1 VRKLELSLAVA
12 SLALILVGSVLP
24 AMRSVNADFSNYYL
38 PARLLVRGEST
49 ADLYEFSWFQ
59 RQMIY
64 AGIEDQSGAF
74 SYLPLPA
81 GLVMLPLGRLEPLAA
96 KRVWTLVN
104 FTALLVLLGLLKR
117 MAGLPLPW
125 GLALAALSGLGLRNN
140 FLYGQFYI
148 VLALL
153 IVGALYFR
161 SRGQPIPAGLLLGV
175 ATAVKLYPAPLAL
188 YFALRREWKVL
199 AGFAAGLCGSFA
211 LSTAAFGWEMNA
223 LFFIGIFPA
232 SLAGLTTD
240 PYHPALQSGTS
251 LLRRLLVQE
260 PTLNPEPL
268 LDAPFLFQ
276 WLRSLFSLG
285 VLGGLLLVLR
295 RREDRTAESLLLL
308 GLLLISPV
316 VLSYHAI
323 LALVPLAFFLP
334 TLWRESRRGVAL
346 GAAGLYV
353 LALSPVVLWWP
364 EAYLRFAC
372 FAVLTGLLLAQRG
385 PLRFPRWALPSLVT
399 VSAGFALVSRG
410 LTSQTDE
417 ATPVAFRAA
426 RSESPAVSPQG
437 PQRLVFSAIDRERYV
452 LGGNRPPGVPET
464 GNFFSPAFAGAG
476 RSLFFEIA
484 EGGRS
489 RIAELRGGGL
499 RNWTP
504 DSMSCGQP
512 SPDAQGLRVVAAC
525 QGDLFLFRWDARY
538 AVPSSQRLTTTSWEE
553 MDPALSPDGRR
564 VAFASR
570 QQGPPRLVELDLETG
585 SFRTLTPGPEVERGP
600 RYSPGG
606 GHLAFARMRRGSW
619 DVWVSDLTS
628 GREWRLTRHP
638 GNDTSPAWSPDGVL
652 LYFAS
657 DRERGLFMP
666 AIYRLS
672 IPGEI

>member
-1 VRKLELSLAVA
+1 MRKLSLALAAA
-12 SLALILVGSVLP
+12 SLLFILVSSVLP

-38 PARLLVRGEST
+38 PARLLVRGEPT

-64 AGIEDQSGAF
+64 AGIEDQSGGF
-74 SYLPLPA
+74 SYFPPPA
-81 GLVMLPLGRLEPLAA
+81 GLVMLPLGWLEPLAA
-96 KRVWTLVN
+96 KRIWTLVN
-104 FTALLVLLGLLKR
+104 VAALLALVVLLKR
-117 MAGLPLPW
+117 MAGLPLGW
-125 GLALAALSGLGLRNN
+125 GLALAALSGLALRNN
-140 FLYGQFYI
+140 FLHGQFYI

-153 IVGALYFR
+153 IVGAFYWR
-161 SRGQPIPAGLLLGV
+161 SRGKPIPAGVLLGV

-188 YFALRREWKVL
+188 YFVMRREWKLL
-199 AGFAAGLCGSFA
+199 AGFAFGLLVSFV
-211 LSTAAFGWEMNA
+211 LSTAAFGWEVNT
-223 LFFIGIFPA
+223 FFFNGVLPA
-232 SLAGLTTD
+232 SLAGLTAN
-240 PYHPALQSGTS
+240 PFHPGLQSATS
-251 LLRRLLVQE
+251 LLCRLLVRE
-260 PTLNPEPL
+260 PTLNAEPL
-268 LDAPFLFQ
+268 FHAPFLFQ

-285 VLGGLLLVLR
+285 VLGGLLLFLQ

-316 VLSYHAI
+316 VLSYHGI
-323 LALVPLAFFLP
+323 LALPPLAFFLP
-334 TLWRESRRGVAL
+334 ALWRQGRRGVAL
-346 GAAGLYV
+346 AAAGLYV

-372 FAVLTGLLLAQRG
+372 LAALIAVLLTQLTPFSL
-385 PLRFPRWALPSLVT
+385 PRWSLPSLVM
-399 VSAGFALVSRG
+399 VSALFALLAWRFASE
-410 LTSQTDE
+410 SDE
-417 ATPVAFRAA
+417 ATPVAWEAA
-426 RSESPAVSPQG
+426 RSESPTLA

-452 LGGNRPPGVPET
+452 LGGDRPPGVPET

-476 RSLFFEIA
+476 ESLFFEIA

-489 RIAELRGGGL
+489 RVVELRSGVL
-499 RNWTP
+499 REWTP
-504 DSMSCGQP
+504 ESMSCGQP

-538 AVPSSQRLTTTSWEE
+538 AMPSSQRLTTTPWEE

-570 QQGPPRLVELDLETG
+570 QQGPPRLVEMDLETG

-606 GHLAFARMRRGSW
+606 RHLAFARMRHGSW
-619 DVWVSDLTS
+619 DVWVSELTS

-638 GNDTSPAWSPDGVL
+638 GNDTSPAWSADGGS

-666 AIYRLS
+666 AIYRLT